1 MKIVFFTTSTFSD
14 IQDVQTSCIRK
25 LFTESNHVKFDGR
38 TGWFTVWY
46 QWLDFAKSY
55 EADWYVHIDE
65 DCFITSREEIDNFC
79 LLYTS
84 PSPRDRQKSRM
95 PSSA

>member
-1 MKIVFFTTSTFSD
+1 MKISKEKLLNKTTSHEPEFIEALELLVDD
-14 IQDVQTSCIRK
+14 INANK
-25 LFTESNHVKFDGR
+25 
-38 TGWFTVWY
+38 
-46 QWLDFAKSY
+46 
-55 EADWYVHIDE
+55 
-65 DCFITSREEIDNFC
+65 EINMFC